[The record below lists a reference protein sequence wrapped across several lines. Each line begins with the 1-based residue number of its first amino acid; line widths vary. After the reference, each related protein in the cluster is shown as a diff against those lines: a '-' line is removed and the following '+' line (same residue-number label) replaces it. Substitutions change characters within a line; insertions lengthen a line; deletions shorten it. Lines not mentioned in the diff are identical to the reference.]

1 MFGGEEDQSSSP
13 SSAAAADFWWTP
25 ENSLQ
30 HSVGLVHAI
39 NVVLAWLTPIRLPQQ
54 CHRITIGFGERL
66 KV

>member
-1 MFGGEEDQSSSP
+1 MSGGEEDQSSSP

-30 HSVGLVHAI
+30 RSVGLVHAI
-39 NVVLAWLTPIRLPQQ
+39 NVVLVWPTPIQLPQQ
-54 CHRITIGFGERL
+54 CHRITIGFGERV